1 MMTTPASMLSS
12 PQAEEL
18 SRLVARIR
26 ALAPSLPAGLLR
38 EAGTC
43 VLSLAEGMEGL
54 AQDSPVLPLRL
65 AFTDQQAEPTEVG
78 DAGSVGSLEGEEHLA
93 DEPGD
98 DAAEAAERPRETA
111 TLFAPALIGGTEYEV
126 PLEEVPPEDNYGLPL
141 PGLYGSGA
149 DGLDFG
155 LPGVVAAAPATGPAQ
170 AEEPE
175 EEGAQEEET
184 DGARM
189 SLSGWRGARDSLGL
203 GRSGARVTCD
213 ACDLGAGEDN
223 CLAHAMT
230 VPGCRVQ
237 RCVDKQARLLAAKPW
252 ADRDRREARHA
263 CYKSVISWQFCTP
276 LGGGNRVRLPKC
288 VVCTV
293 RRAFPN
299 PVCSAGCDYWVQ
311 CERAGHY
318 TGFRTADE
326 SRAVREGRYLNV
338 DVR

>member
-126 PLEEVPPEDNYGLPL
+126 PLEEVPPEDNYGLPQ
-141 PGLYGSGA
+141 PGQNGSGT

-155 LPGVVAAAPATGPAQ
+155 LPGVVAAAPMMKTLFRPPPIACVSPYI
-170 AEEPE
+170 E
-175 EEGAQEEET
+175 
-184 DGARM
+184 
-189 SLSGWRGARDSLGL
+189 LRG
-203 GRSGARVTCD
+203 V
-213 ACDLGAGEDN
+213 AGSD
-223 CLAHAMT
+223 
-230 VPGCRVQ
+230 
-237 RCVDKQARLLAAKPW
+237 
-252 ADRDRREARHA
+252 
-263 CYKSVISWQFCTP
+263 
-276 LGGGNRVRLPKC
+276 
-288 VVCTV
+288 VCGFSTWW
-293 RRAFPN
+293 
-299 PVCSAGCDYWVQ
+299 CSAGRSQQYM
-311 CERAGHY
+311 RY
-318 TGFRTADE
+318 ISSL
-326 SRAVREGRYLNV
+326 SRIL
-338 DVR
+338 